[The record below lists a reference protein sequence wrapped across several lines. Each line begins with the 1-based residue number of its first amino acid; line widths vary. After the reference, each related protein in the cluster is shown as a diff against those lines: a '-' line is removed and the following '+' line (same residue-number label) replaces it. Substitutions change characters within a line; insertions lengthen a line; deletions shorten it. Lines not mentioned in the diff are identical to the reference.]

1 MKKTLAATLIACS
14 ALVAFGQGTVTFSNN
29 SLYRI
34 STAFGLD
41 YSSNAVPGTLAPA
54 PTSVAL
60 EYGLF
65 YGIGESTS
73 LTLLTSQFGVSSST
87 GDGLIASPA
96 DSQTPLTLVSI
107 PGTSPGET
115 DVWLQ
120 MAAWSASF
128 GTDYI
133 AAHNAFLAGITNFY
147 TSTWWGQSKIANITA
162 GLGATTGPGAAIWTF
177 SSNTTGTVIPAFVL
191 VQLIPEPTLLALVA
205 LSTTMVMA
213 RRRIAAQAR
222 NNNSL

>member
-1 MKKTLAATLIACS
+1 MKTILAATLIACS
-14 ALVAFGQGTVTFSNN
+14 ALAAFGQGTVSFSNGA
-29 SLYRI
+29 LYRI
-34 STAFGLD
+34 STGD
-41 YSSNAVPGTLAPA
+41 PGIVSSPPA
-54 PTSVAL
+54 NPVPTSVTL

-133 AAHNAFLAGITNFY
+133 AAHNAFLAFDY
-147 TSTWWGQSKIANITA
+147 RVWWGQSKIANITA
-162 GLGATTGPGAAIWTF
+162 GLGPTTGPGAAIWTF
-177 SSNTTGTVIPAFVL
+177 STNTSGTAIPAFVL